1 MKTIRLFPLLAA
13 AALMAA
19 GCEKPENTNEEGG
32 EETVAVESITLDSS
46 ISEGVSL
53 VEGETLSI
61 ADLVTVLPENATDR
75 TVSYS
80 SSDEAVATVSEA
92 GVITAVAEGAATISV
107 SAGEKTV
114 KFIITVSAAVQTVDI
129 TSITFSADEQEY
141 ELAASTEGIDLN
153 SLLTVEPA
161 GYTEGINF
169 ASSDPAVASV
179 DENGKM
185 TLHKLSEGVKI
196 TASAA
201 GHSDIKDEITIKV
214 YSIPGDYPRF
224 EGDEDG
230 EEAAIEGEN
239 WYWTMTFSD
248 PLLTAAEQRLI
259 NGRNNSLTAMLD
271 GRKIVSRS
279 GATDDAELS
288 NGTAF
293 CVKNSRNISL
303 RPGDRVFVSCPAGQ
317 TALQAIRAVVFPF
330 LAAAAGYILAPAGK
344 TGGGKAAGALAAFF
358 AAACLAAGIRVL
370 LRKKN
375 LLSGGE
381 PEITG
386 RTDSPEPP
394 APGDIP

>member
-239 WYWTMTFSD
+239 WYWTMTFSK
-248 PLLTAAEQRLI
+248 Q
-259 NGRNNSLTAMLD
+259 
-271 GRKIVSRS
+271 
-279 GATDDAELS
+279 
-288 NGTAF
+288 
-293 CVKNSRNISL
+293 
-303 RPGDRVFVSCPAGQ
+303 GDCG
-317 TALQAIRAVVFPF
+317 
-330 LAAAAGYILAPAGK
+330 
-344 TGGGKAAGALAAFF
+344 
-358 AAACLAAGIRVL
+358 
-370 LRKKN
+370 
-375 LLSGGE
+375 
-381 PEITG
+381 
-386 RTDSPEPP
+386 
-394 APGDIP
+394 